1 MCMKGWRNNLIKFLS
16 LPRTS
21 SMNMTSQSLLDGSK
35 SEYMRAWIIN
45 SLTTHRDKNE
55 ENSHF
60 SELLLIKLKR
70 ELKKSFNSPHIF
82 LAMNVKWKICWK
94 SFRGGEDGNLCERNL
109 NFFTPTLS
117 PLSAFCFVLFFPHSS
132 HSRELML
139 YVVVCYVNTSTT
151 ARRRFKTRHLLEL
164 HTSWAACYIGC
175 NPPWSIEH
183 NLIIKIT
190 VDGMRGQAWVCVW
203 RQSRS
208 RVFHYEELLSRQR
221 RHFVFTTK
229 YKSFRIYF
237 RFYSRPNWTE
247 ASLLTHSHEKL
258 PLDRLWSRQSVPVWL
273 ASTKRYELSPSS
285 THSSESLLMKIDEKI
300 IFGSKKKIF
309 MVHETHRRHWQ
320 CLLLVSTEFSAAAA
334 WVSSVTLTQRF
345 GTNSLSQF
353 LCRVFFLCSGRNYVD
368 KWIRQDFSSLFPF
381 LIWIFVDSKICRVSL
396 R

>member
-1 MCMKGWRNNLIKFLS
+1 MWK
-16 LPRTS
+16 
-21 SMNMTSQSLLDGSK
+21 
-35 SEYMRAWIIN
+35 
-45 SLTTHRDKNE
+45 
-55 ENSHF
+55 
-60 SELLLIKLKR
+60 
-70 ELKKSFNSPHIF
+70 ELKLFHP
-82 LAMNVKWKICWK
+82 NVI
-94 SFRGGEDGNLCERNL
+94 
-109 NFFTPTLS
+109 PTLS
-117 PLSAFCFVLFFPHSS
+117 FLFRSLFPTFISLSRA
-132 HSRELML
+132 ML

-151 ARRRFKTRHLLEL
+151 ARRRFKTRHLHEL

-190 VDGMRGQAWVCVW
+190 VDGMRGQARVCVW
-203 RQSRS
+203 RQSLS

-237 RFYSRPNWTE
+237 RFYSRQNWTE

-300 IFGSKKKIF
+300 IFGSKKKNF

-353 LCRVFFLCSGRNYVD
+353 LCRVFFCALAE
-368 KWIRQDFSSLFPF
+368 IM
-381 LIWIFVDSKICRVSL
+381 
-396 R
+396 